1 MLVRVTARH
10 ACPHGHG
17 RTCAS
22 PAAPRAGAAQRGR
35 GHAQRAGARR
45 AGARALAR
53 RRWSCAAWRR
63 CRRTRG
69 AACRSSPSRAPRW
82 APPRWTAACLP
93 LAARRAATALITTWG
108 LQRAL
113 VGCRRGGQRRQG
125 RECVVRG
132 GLMHAW
138 LCVPDLAPP
147 PYVARG
153 APEWSYAD
161 AHCGAYVV
169 EAMVGS
175 QRMLVPDMAS
185 RKVEAAIERPAHAPA
200 RHGITMAE
208 AVVEGL
214 RTRRRRRARP
224 STQARSASTRAWSG
238 GRCSRRRC
246 CAAASTAARPRWTVR
261 APPPSGALQ
270 RGAPGLQ
277 VLGTDT
283 AGVRPGAKLYR

>member
-1 MLVRVTARH
+1 MRARTGMAGPVH
-10 ACPHGHG
+10 P
-17 RTCAS
+17 
-22 PAAPRAGAAQRGR
+22 PPPRARVPRSGAAATPSALGRAGRARGRWHGGGGAAQRGGAAAGR
-35 GHAQRAGARR
+35 GRVALRAGARR
-45 AGARALAR
+45 PAHRAGR
-53 RRWSCAAWRR
+53 RRAGRLPVCLRR
-63 CRRTRG
+63 PG
-69 AACRSSPSRAPRW
+69 APR
-82 APPRWTAACLP
+82 AHPPPHWRPSELW
-93 LAARRAATALITTWG
+93 RQDVSWG
-108 LQRAL
+108 AKQGEGEVR
-113 VGCRRGGQRRQG
+113 GQR
-125 RECVVRG
+125 
-132 GLMHAW
+132 GLYS
-138 LCVPDLAPP
+138 CLALRPRP
-147 PYVARG
+147 GPAARG
-153 APEWSYAD
+153 ATEWSYAD
-161 AHCGAYVV
+161 AHCSAYVL

-246 CAAASTAARPRWTVR
+246 CVAASTAARPRWTVR